1 MVANKLRIG
10 SRGSQ
15 LALWQANHI
24 QACLA
29 ERHPGLAVEIEIIKT
44 TGDKITDVAL
54 SRVGGKGL
62 FTKEIEEA
70 LLAGRVDFA
79 VHSLKD
85 LPTELPFGLSAD
97 VITERRHGADALVS
111 RQGLK
116 LDDLPSGAK
125 IGTSSLRRKVQLAA
139 LRPDLVF
146 IDLRGN
152 VDTRLARLER
162 GDYDAI
168 VLAQAGLVRLGLD
181 GRITE
186 LFDSARMVPAAGQGA
201 LAIEYRQ
208 ADGLTLEAIS
218 FLTHSQTKMEVT
230 AEREFLHE
238 LEGGC
243 QVPIGARAELQPDG
257 RLRLTGLI
265 SDLEGKRLLKDSI
278 TDYPTARPGK
288 ILAEK
293 LLAAG
298 GREILAEI
306 YGRQKGD

>member
-1 MVANKLRIG
+1 VGKSRLVIG
-10 SRGSQ
+10 SRGSK

-24 QACLA
+24 KARLTQ
-29 ERHPGLAVEIEIIKT
+29 RHFELEVALEIIRT

-70 LLAGRVDFA
+70 LLDRRVDIA

-85 LPTELPFGLSAD
+85 LPTALPDGLIAD

-111 RQGLK
+111 RRGLK
-116 LDDLPSGAK
+116 LDDLPGGARL
-125 IGTSSLRRKVQLAA
+125 GTGSLRRKVQIAA

-146 IDLRGN
+146 LDLRGN
-152 VDTRLARLER
+152 VDTRLAKLER
-162 GDYDAI
+162 GEYDAV
-168 VLAQAGLVRLGLD
+168 VLAQAGLVRLGLE

-186 LFDSARMVPAAGQGA
+186 LLDPDQVVPAAGQGA
-201 LAIEYRQ
+201 LAVEYRQ
-208 ADGLTLEAIS
+208 GDDNTSALVS
-218 FLTHSQTKMEVT
+218 FLTDPKTKTEVA

-243 QVPIGARAELQPDG
+243 QVPIGARGQLQADG
-257 RLRLTGLI
+257 TLRLTGMI
-265 SDLEGKRLLKDSI
+265 ADLEGRRLVRDTL
-278 TDYPTARPGK
+278 TAAPADRPGTT
-288 ILAEK
+288 LAER

-306 YGRQKGD
+306 YGRQEEG